1 MSRSLSQAL
10 SYATRAMSSSAAQNK
25 WKGTLPRKIAKDV
38 LTVPGTTPASTD
50 LAERLLEQDREEH
63 HCYFG
68 PVPFHNHLSHHVLA
82 AYDLGAPPAL
92 LQQMYDAEA
101 DEAYNIYTENMKTKE
116 IEKQDVKLTKDNWV
130 DYLGK
135 HAFYANYLEFF
146 SEQVKQ
152 IGPDGAFEEFIYS
165 EEANKNGAYMTERFV
180 AGAIHPLIQ
189 MGYALEFKSAAMV
202 PQALAMAAVH
212 MPFYPQLFPWNAPN
226 EHPSAPTHP
235 RPLFEVLAE
244 AYSSGAMDRVMPY
257 DPDKNLGER
266 YRDALT
272 DERVAK
278 IRSLIQLWVP
288 SAGAA
293 QHGLLSENAP
303 DLAAAELVE
312 KTKELCFAATV
323 AFAGT
328 GRHGLKP
335 RLDFFLMH
343 ILTSSLFFPPLLGAL
358 KLPGSKARLL
368 GSYLGSLFAILLAR
382 GSPTFDAGL
391 LMSYSATPAPPK
403 GPTPKHD
410 LPAALGDPTIPE
422 YENAWATMLPHVLP
436 ALDSHTLK
444 AFRSLYVYAQLYG
457 GTLASEVR
465 GAKAIPGGDK
475 LDGSAFVRA
484 AGVLLDVM
492 GWVGPG
498 GGEQEGTWDR
508 SALGWD
514 EAWADEKKE
523 QEKGGLTKDS
533 TKKDT

>member
-1 MSRSLSQAL
+1 
-10 SYATRAMSSSAAQNK
+10 MSSSAAQNR
-25 WKGTLPRKIAKDV
+25 WKGMLPRKIAKDV
-38 LTVPGTTPASTD
+38 LTVPGATPASTD

-68 PVPFHNHLSHHVLA
+68 PVPFHNHLSHHILA

-92 LQQMYDAEA
+92 LQTIYD
-101 DEAYNIYTENMKTKE
+101 DEAAEVYDIYTKNMKTRE
-116 IEKQDVKLTKDNWV
+116 VEKQDVKITKDNWV

-135 HAFYANYLEFF
+135 HAFYANYLQFF
-146 SEQVKQ
+146 SEQVKEM
-152 IGPDGAFEEFIYS
+152 GPEGAFEEYIYS
-165 EEANKNGAYMTERFV
+165 KEANANGAYMTERFV

-189 MGYALEFKSAAMV
+189 MGYALEFNSAAMV
-202 PQALAMAAVH
+202 PQALSMAAVH
-212 MPFYPQLFPWNAPN
+212 TPFYPELFPWNVPN
-226 EHPSAPTHP
+226 EHSEAPTHP
-235 RPLFEVLAE
+235 RPLLEVLGE
-244 AYSSGAMDRVMPY
+244 AYSSGAMDAVMPY
-257 DPDKNLGER
+257 DPDKTFGER
-266 YRDALT
+266 IKDALT
-272 DERVAK
+272 EERLVK

-312 KTKELCFAATV
+312 KAKELCFAATV

-343 ILTSSLFFPPLLGAL
+343 VLTSSLFFPPLLGAL

-368 GSYLGSLFAILLAR
+368 ASYFGSLIVILLAR
-382 GSPTFDAGL
+382 GSPKFDAGL
-391 LMSYSATPAPPK
+391 LMSYSATPSPPK
-403 GPTPKHD
+403 GIAPKHD
-410 LPAALGDPTIPE
+410 MPGALGDPTSPD
-422 YENAWATMLPHVLP
+422 NVGAWATMLPHILP
-436 ALDSHTLK
+436 ARDSHTVK

-457 GTLASEVR
+457 GTLPGEVR
-465 GAKAIPGGDK
+465 GAKAIPGGEA
-475 LDGSAFVRA
+475 LDGSVFVRA

-498 GGEQEGTWDR
+498 GGEQEGNWDR

-523 QEKGGLTKDS
+523 QERAGLAKES
-533 TKKDT
+533 SKRDT